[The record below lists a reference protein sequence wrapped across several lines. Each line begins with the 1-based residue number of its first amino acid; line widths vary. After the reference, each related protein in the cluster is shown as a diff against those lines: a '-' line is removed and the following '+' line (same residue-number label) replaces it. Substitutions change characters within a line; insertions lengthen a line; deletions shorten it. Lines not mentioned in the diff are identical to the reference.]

1 MLMPMLMLPVLDVWP
16 GRRPEGHHFA
26 KGRVYAF
33 LDSLPARPAPR
44 ATKASSRGHPPGGV
58 LQATSSTGH
67 PPGGTPQRTSPKG
80 HTPGD
85 ILQGASS
92 RGHPP
97 DDILQG
103 TSSENPRQRTAPRGH
118 PQGTSA
124 SGHPP
129 GDILHGTS
137 RGRPPGFISR
147 GHPPGAILQGT
158 SCRGHPPADILQMVP
173 EDVPWGRGH
182 LRTRPP
188 RAIGRGAGGPPGK
201 GELLA
206 NCEVGR
212 RLIHGIRFR
221 RGGHFSRNPAAPSCT
236 PPLLSPS
243 SSPFSGRASRPTP
256 RMLPPRSENCLSF
269 PLAKYCPPTD

>member
-1 MLMPMLMLPVLDVWP
+1 MVPADALNKRHP
-16 GRRPEGHHFA
+16 GGIFQ
-26 KGRVYAF
+26 G
-33 LDSLPARPAPR
+33 
-44 ATKASSRGHPPGGV
+44 TSSRGHP
-58 LQATSSTGH
+58 QRTSARGH
-67 PPGGTPQRTSPKG
+67 PPG
-80 HTPGD
+80 D
-85 ILQGASS
+85 IL

-97 DDILQG
+97 EDIL
-103 TSSENPRQRTAPRGH
+103 
-118 PQGTSA
+118 QGTSA

-137 RGRPPGFISR
+137 RGRPPGFILQ
-147 GHPPGAILQGT
+147 GAPSEGILQGT

-173 EDVPWGRGH
+173 EDVPWGGGH

-201 GELLA
+201 GELRA
-206 NCEVGR
+206 NCEASR

-243 SSPFSGRASRPTP
+243 SSPFSGRASRHAP
-256 RMLPPRSENCLSF
+256 RILPPF
-269 PLAKYCPPTD
+269 